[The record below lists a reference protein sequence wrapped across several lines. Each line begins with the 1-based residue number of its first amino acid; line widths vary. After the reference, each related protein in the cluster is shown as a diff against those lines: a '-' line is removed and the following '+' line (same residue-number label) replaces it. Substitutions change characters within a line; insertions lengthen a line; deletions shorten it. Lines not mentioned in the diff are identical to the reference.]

1 MDCLNF
7 VKKGN
12 KFLFDSKE
20 YENFKS
26 TGEMIMHWLP
36 IEKDLVNVEVLMD
49 NGNLVKGLGE
59 PLLKELKV
67 NTIIQGERFG
77 FMRLDKKENN
87 KLVFWFTHK

>member
-1 MDCLNF
+1 
-7 VKKGN
+7 
-12 KFLFDSKE
+12 
-20 YENFKS
+20 
-26 TGEMIMHWLP
+26 
-36 IEKDLVNVEVLMD
+36 MD